1 MTRFLAVLFSLA
13 LTAQAQAQ
21 STITLAAQGEGT
33 HRPQL
38 REVQGANNVTTYY
51 VIGEGAFGDVFGAL
65 AELVQQ
71 PEANNRQV
79 ADLLWENRDTNPPAL
94 LMEAAR
100 RYAGI
105 DPDRAAHAYF
115 LGRARTVYDAMR
127 CADSTAL
134 QAIPIINEFAGP
146 EMAAVLS
153 DPARIHTQL
162 SAVYSSGEAFTSQA
176 SPWWICSSSDSVFF
190 AAVNNQPVTRSEWLK
205 QQSEWTSV
213 RDGVNRNMLTN
224 IQIAAAARDGQ

>member
-1 MTRFLAVLFSLA
+1 MTRLFAVFLA
-13 LTAQAQAQ
+13 LTLTAPALGQA
-21 STITLAAQGEGT
+21 TISLAAQGEGT
-33 HRPQL
+33 HQPQL
-38 REVQGANNVTTYY
+38 REVPGTDNVTTYY
-51 VIGEGAFGDVFGAL
+51 VVGEGAFGDVFGAL

-71 PEANNRQV
+71 PDANNRQI
-79 ADLLWENRDTNPPAL
+79 ADLLWDNRDTNPPAM

-115 LGRARTVYDAMR
+115 LGRSRIVYDAMR

-146 EMAAVLS
+146 DMAAVLS
-153 DPARIHTQL
+153 DPARIHAQL

-190 AAVNNQPVTRSEWLK
+190 AAVNDQPVTRNEWLK
-205 QQSEWTSV
+205 QQSEWAAV
-213 RDGVNRNMLTN
+213 RDGVNRNLLTN
-224 IQIAAAARDGQ
+224 IQLAAAARDGQ